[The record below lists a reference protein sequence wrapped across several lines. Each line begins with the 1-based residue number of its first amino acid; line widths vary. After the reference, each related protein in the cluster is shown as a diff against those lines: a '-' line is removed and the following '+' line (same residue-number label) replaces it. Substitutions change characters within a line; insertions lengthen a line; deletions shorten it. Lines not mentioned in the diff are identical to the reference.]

1 MILVFKTSTNTKKKV
16 KSLSPFLNNL
26 LQISHWNFDLDDC
39 DYILRVE
46 SQINVSEQIIRLL
59 NDKGFECTELDD

>member
-1 MILVFKTSTNTKKKV
+1 MILVFKTSVNTKKKV